1 MRTTEFKMGRC
12 LLVRLKHG
20 SEVNAEVLEI
30 AKDNKIHTATFTLIG
45 ALKRAKIAYYNQAKK
60 EYKLM
65 ELQGPHEISS
75 CTGNVSL
82 HEDKPFVH
90 AHVVLADEHG
100 STKSG
105 HLLDGIVFAAELH
118 LQELIGSKL
127 ERKHDEATGLALWKS
142 GGK

>member
-1 MRTTEFKMGRC
+1 MREAEFKLGRC

-20 SEVNAEVLEI
+20 SEVNAEILDI

-45 ALKRAKIAYYNQAKK
+45 ALKHAKIAYYNQAKK

-82 HEDKPFVH
+82 RENKPFVH

-105 HLLDGIVFAAELH
+105 HLLEGIVFAAELH
-118 LQELIGSKL
+118 LQELVGTKL
-127 ERKHDEATGLALWKS
+127 EREHDDTTGLALWKT